1 MSRREGGA
9 GRRGLRR
16 IFEAVRDALLHNFGL
31 KVLSIVL
38 AFALWFFVN
47 AGERDTEAGFQ
58 VPLELRNI
66 PADLMIVSP
75 RVDFVDLRVSGPR
88 TLLSRIDREKL
99 SMILDLEGVRAGP
112 AVFRVV
118 TDALNLPRGVRV
130 VRLTPA
136 EVTLE
141 LARVVRRKVPVR
153 VALSGKP
160 PGDLRVTDVKV
171 APEVVEVIGPA
182 DEVNEFKVAET
193 LPLELTEASAGLIE
207 REIGL
212 EPPREYLSLSA
223 SLVHAQVLLEE
234 PEKSR
239 TFLDVSVVVRQG
251 TYRSMVEPSKVRIT
265 VRGPQSPI
273 ESLELSHGA
282 VYIDATGL
290 EPGTHKVMP
299 SVDLPPEVELVK
311 VQPETLRLKVLD
323 EERKVPEAE
332 SREEPRASQMEQPG
346 QLFESQGKPT
356 EQPVEGPIDAR

>member
-1 MSRREGGA
+1 MSRREGTT
-9 GRRGLRR
+9 GRRGARR
-16 IFEAVRDALLHNFGL
+16 IFETLRDVLLHNLGW
-31 KVLSIVL
+31 KVLSVVL

-47 AGERDTEAGFQ
+47 AGERDTEGGFQ

-88 TLLSRIDREKL
+88 TLLSRIDPEKL
-99 SMILDLEGVRAGP
+99 SMILDLDGVRAGP

-118 TDALNLPRGVRV
+118 TDALNLPRGVKV

-141 LARVVRRKVPVR
+141 LARVIRRQVPVR
-153 VALSGKP
+153 VALAGKP

-182 DEVNEFKVAET
+182 DEVEQFKVAET
-193 LPLELTEASAGLIE
+193 LPFELADAAAGLIE

-223 SLVHAQVLLEE
+223 TLVHAQVLLEE
-234 PEKSR
+234 PEKGR
-239 TFLDVSVVVRQG
+239 TLLNVPVVVRQG
-251 TYRSMVEPSKVRIT
+251 IYRSSVQPSKVKIT
-265 VRGPQSPI
+265 VRGPKSAI
-273 ESLELSHGA
+273 ESLELRHGA
-282 VYIDATGL
+282 VYIDAGGL
-290 EPGTHKVMP
+290 EPGTHKVEP

-311 VQPETLRLKVLD
+311 VQPETLRLKVLE
-323 EERKVPEAE
+323 EERKVPEIE
-332 SREEPRASQMEQPG
+332 SREEPRASQMQQPAGNLELQGTPTQQPG
-346 QLFESQGKPT
+346 EA
-356 EQPVEGPIDAR
+356 PVDAK

>member
-1 MSRREGGA
+1 LGA
-9 GRRGLRR
+9 L
-16 IFEAVRDALLHNFGL
+16 RDALLHNLGL
-31 KVLSIVL
+31 KALSIGL
-38 AFALWFFVN
+38 AFALWFVVN

-99 SMILDLEGVRAGP
+99 SMILDLDGVHAGP

-118 TDALNLPRGVRV
+118 TDALNLPRGVKV

-153 VALSGKP
+153 VALSGRP

-182 DEVNEFKVAET
+182 DEVEQFKVAET
-193 LPLELTEASAGLIE
+193 LPFELSEVEPGLIE

-239 TFLDVSVVVRQG
+239 NLRNVSVVVRQG
-251 TYRSMVEPSKVRIT
+251 TYRSMVEPNKVGIT
-265 VRGPQSPI
+265 VRGPQSAI

-290 EPGTHKVMP
+290 EPGTHKLTP

-323 EERKVPEAE
+323 EERKVPELE
-332 SREEPRASQMEQPG
+332 SLEEPRASQMEQPG
-346 QLFESQGKPT
+346 QLLDLQGRPPQPT
-356 EQPVEGPIDAR
+356 EGLVNGE

>member
-1 MSRREGGA
+1 MRLRERAAGPRSPRRV
-9 GRRGLRR
+9 
-16 IFEAVRDALLHNFGL
+16 FEAIRGAFLDNFGL
-31 KVLSIVL
+31 KVLSIAL
-38 AFALWFFVN
+38 AFSLWFFVN
-47 AGERDTEAGFQ
+47 AGERDTEAAFQ

-88 TLLSRIDREKL
+88 TLLSRIDRDKL
-99 SMILDLEGVRAGP
+99 SMVLDLDGVRAGP

-118 TDALNLPRGVRV
+118 TDALNLPRGVKV

-141 LARVVRRKVPVR
+141 LARIIRRKVPVR

-171 APEVVEVIGPA
+171 APEVVEVIGPV
-182 DEVNEFKVAET
+182 DEVEQFKVAET
-193 LPLELTEASAGLIE
+193 LPLDLTGASAGLIE

-239 TFLDVSVVVRQG
+239 TFSNVSVVVRQG
-251 TYRSMVEPSKVRIT
+251 TYRTSVEPSRVKIT
-265 VRGPQSPI
+265 VRGPQSAI

-282 VYIDATGL
+282 VYIDAMGL
-290 EPGTHKVMP
+290 EPGTHKLMP

-323 EERKVPEAE
+323 EERKIPELE
-332 SREEPRASQMEQPG
+332 SREEPPVSPMEQPVPP
-346 QLFESQGKPT
+346 LESRGTPAPPA
-356 EQPVEGPIDAR
+356 ERPSDAR

>member
-1 MSRREGGA
+1 MSRREGAA
-9 GRRGLRR
+9 GSRRPRR
-16 IFEAVRDALLHNFGL
+16 IYNAVRNALLHNIGL
-31 KVLSIVL
+31 KILSIAL

-118 TDALNLPRGVRV
+118 TDALNLPRGVKV

-141 LARVVRRKVPVR
+141 LARVIRRKVPVR
-153 VALSGKP
+153 VSLSGKP

-171 APEVVEVIGPA
+171 APETVEVIGPA
-182 DEVNEFKVAET
+182 DEVEAFKVAET
-193 LPLELTEASAGLIE
+193 LPFDLTGASAGLIE
-207 REIGL
+207 REISL

-239 TFLDVSVVVRQG
+239 TLVNVPVVVRLG
-251 TYRSMVEPSKVRIT
+251 TYRCTVEPSKVRVT
-265 VRGPQSPI
+265 ARGPQSAI

-282 VYIDATGL
+282 VYIDANGL
-290 EPGTHKVMP
+290 EPGTHKVTP
-299 SVDLPPEVELVK
+299 SVDLPPEVELVS

-323 EERKVPEAE
+323 EERRMPELE
-332 SREEPRASQMEQPG
+332 SREEPRASQMDQSNAVLESKAVPTPQPTGGAVDG
-346 QLFESQGKPT
+346 Q
-356 EQPVEGPIDAR
+356 